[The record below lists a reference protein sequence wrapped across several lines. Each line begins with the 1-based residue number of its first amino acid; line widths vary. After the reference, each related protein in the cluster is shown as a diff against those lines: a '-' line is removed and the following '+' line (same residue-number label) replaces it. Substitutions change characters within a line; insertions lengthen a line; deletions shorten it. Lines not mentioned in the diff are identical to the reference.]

1 MLKAD
6 LLSLA
11 NELGVEG
18 VTSKNTKAE
27 IITAILNR

>member
-11 NELGVEG
+11 NKLGVEG